1 MAMTDPIADMLT
13 RIRNAGM
20 AQHPKLDIPS
30 SNVKVAVAEV
40 LKNLGYI
47 KNFKVISDDLQ
58 GILRVY
64 LKYDDN
70 NRNVIHEIT
79 RVSKPGRRVYVGHN
93 EIPRVKSGLG
103 AAILSTS
110 QGVMDD
116 VAAREAKVGGE
127 VLCTIWSFQVTD
139 DFLRSP

>member
-79 RVSKPGRRVYVGHN
+79 RVSKPGRRVCVGHN

-127 VLCTIWSFQVTD
+127 VLCTIW
-139 DFLRSP
+139 

>member
-47 KNFKVISDDLQ
+47 KNYKVISDDLQ
-58 GILRVY
+58 GVLRVY

-70 NRNVIHEIT
+70 NNAVIHEIT
-79 RVSKPGRRVYVGHN
+79 RVSKPGRRVYVGHD

-116 VAAREAKVGGE
+116 VTARDAKIGGV
-127 VLCTIWSFQVTD
+127 VLCTIW
-139 DFLRSP
+139 

>member
-30 SNVKVAVAEV
+30 SNLKVAVAEV

-58 GILRVY
+58 GVLRVY

-70 NRNVIHEIT
+70 NNAVIHEIT

-127 VLCTIWSFQVTD
+127 VLCTIW
-139 DFLRSP
+139 